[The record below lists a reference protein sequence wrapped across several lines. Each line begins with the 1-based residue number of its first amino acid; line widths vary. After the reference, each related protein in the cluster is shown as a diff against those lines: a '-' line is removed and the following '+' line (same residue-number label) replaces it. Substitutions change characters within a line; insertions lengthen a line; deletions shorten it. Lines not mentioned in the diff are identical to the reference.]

1 MRNIKYFLEKIS
13 FGNKIFIFNAI
24 IFIIALF
31 LLAFFANSVSTSA
44 IMAKAKNSSSRELKL
59 IERNLKSMT
68 ESIED
73 YSRMISSENRLQQ
86 TLYSI
91 YVNKKNNVEENELET
106 MKLNSLMSSIVSNII
121 APSTQLV
128 GSSIV
133 IDDET
138 VYSGYNL
145 GKFDAYQV
153 LGADYLKAVSAVNK
167 PVWSGVFPLVY
178 DTGTVKNVYAVGKV
192 IIDKDTGVN
201 TGTAIIFV
209 DEVNISKIYLENRAN
224 DDDRFY
230 ILDSYGMVI
239 SSDEKSSLYRPAVEI
254 TQISNNEY
262 DRLLETGSMIVTNDK
277 TQFLYSVQ
285 EYEDLGWSIVSII
298 SLDEILQENKNIS
311 KVLIAVTLVCLLMAF
326 ALSYFISNRLVN
338 PIIRLT
344 KTTQK
349 IIKGD
354 MSVRAKTDVGGEV
367 GILTKG
373 FNDLMDRIE
382 SLIEEVR
389 LEHEKQRETEFKL
402 IQSQISPHFL
412 YNTLETINSFITLGM
427 MENATKTVSSL
438 SQFYR
443 ISLSKGDDVISIHNE
458 MKIIKSYLNIQK
470 FRYNDFLDFE
480 INIDKKILGYSIPK
494 LTLQPIVENAIYHG
508 LKNKKE
514 KGKLEIKGYFIDE
527 EIVLEVADNGIGM
540 PQELVSTVL
549 GYEESSSKG
558 YGLSNVNNRLKLL
571 YGSKGRLEIKSVLNE
586 YTKVYVHIMPTVL

>member
-1 MRNIKYFLEKIS
+1 LRNIKYFLEKIS